1 VKVTA
6 LALALGAMLT
16 VEQRDLHRSALDSP
30 AAAVSDDGRYVAFA
44 TYARLAGADTDNA
57 ADLYVLDRDRQQ
69 VTFEGGELSDTT
81 DRLHPDISAD
91 GRYLVYETDGSIVW
105 RDRSQS
111 VTRVVGKG
119 RQPSIGAAGHIVVF
133 TSGPDIQAVD
143 THTHETRRVSM
154 DLPGLDS
161 TAFAAVSPDVTADGR
176 YVAFSA
182 RASHGHGDNRRSHVF
197 VRDMQL
203 NVTRRVGAG
212 WAPSISGDGRYVSF
226 VGPEDGL
233 NHVFLADL
241 HAGSTRLITKRP
253 QGGRANGSSA
263 NPAVSSDG
271 SVVVFQSQA
280 SDLVGG
286 DDFNLLWD
294 VFRYERSNGAIVRIS
309 GDPDEV
315 WMEPSIGPSLDAS
328 GSVIAFSSRH
338 PTGAADK
345 RNDFDLYVAMSQG
358 PGAHRR

>member
-1 VKVTA
+1 
-6 LALALGAMLT
+6 
-16 VEQRDLHRSALDSP
+16 
-30 AAAVSDDGRYVAFA
+30 
-44 TYARLAGADTDNA
+44 
-57 ADLYVLDRDRQQ
+57 
-69 VTFEGGELSDTT
+69 
-81 DRLHPDISAD
+81 
-91 GRYLVYETDGSIVW
+91 
-105 RDRSQS
+105 
-111 VTRVVGKG
+111 
-119 RQPSIGAAGHIVVF
+119 
-133 TSGPDIQAVD
+133 
-143 THTHETRRVSM
+143 M

-345 RNDFDLYVAMSQG
+345 LRRLYRRSEDQKIRRSEDQKIRRSEDQKIRRSRKLEDQRVGTFRTSRYHYEPEDLFLLYRSGCSNRRSPARNVVALKFIRSPTGQLLNLRYVIT
-358 PGAHRR
+358 